1 MRFPKF
7 LAILVF
13 SFSARSQFDMV
24 LHGGHVIDPKNG
36 IDQQMDVAISGGKI
50 AAVASGID
58 AGKAKK
64 VIDVRG
70 LYVTPGLVDIHVH
83 LFHATNFPAA
93 WSGDDSLQPDAF
105 SFRT

>member
-1 MRFPKF
+1 MRFAKF

-13 SFSARSQFDMV
+13 SFSARAQYDLV
-24 LHGGHVIDPKNG
+24 LQGGHVIDPKNG

-64 VIDVRG
+64 VALTACMHKLLTIMNAMVRD
-70 LYVTPGLVDIHVH
+70 LKR
-83 LFHATNFPAA
+83 
-93 WSGDDSLQPDAF
+93 WQPREVPIA
-105 SFRT
+105 